1 MKPATEDR
9 ELLTA
14 SPPTAHAAP
23 ESPAGPRIS
32 VVVNTLNE
40 ELRLGYALR
49 SVRDWADEIVVVDM
63 YSDDRTAQVA
73 ASFGA
78 KVLLHERLG
87 YADPA
92 RTYAVEHSTGD
103 WILILDADELIQ
115 EPLSRRLRAIAAT
128 DDADAVCIH
137 WRNYLL
143 GAALGH
149 TAWGPHQ
156 DRHVR
161 FFRRNAV
168 ELRPDVHDYLHVN
181 AWARVLDL
189 GDAPELEM
197 IHFNYLDVTQFVEK
211 MNRYTSIE
219 AAAAVSRGE
228 RSSRVGAIRLAART
242 FVGRYLRRGGY
253 KDGWRGFYLSGLMA
267 AYRFIASAKAEELR
281 RNGTRAE
288 VEAKYVEEAE
298 RVLAGYPQP

>member
-1 MKPATEDR
+1 
-9 ELLTA
+9 
-14 SPPTAHAAP
+14 
-23 ESPAGPRIS
+23 
-32 VVVNTLNE
+32 
-40 ELRLGYALR
+40 
-49 SVRDWADEIVVVDM
+49 
-63 YSDDRTAQVA
+63 VA

-92 RTYAVEHSTGD
+92 RAYAVDQSSGD
-103 WILILDADELIQ
+103 WILVLDADELIQ
-115 EPLSRRLRAIAAT
+115 EPLSRRLLAVAAH
-128 DDADAVCIH
+128 DEADAVCIH

-149 TAWGPHQ
+149 TGWGPHQ

-161 FFRRNAV
+161 FFRRNA
-168 ELRPDVHDYLHVN
+168 LDLTPDVHDYLHVKE
-181 AWARVLDL
+181 WARVLDL

-197 IHFNYLDVTQFVEK
+197 IHFNYLDVEHFVEK

-228 RSSRVGAIRLAART
+228 KTGRTGAIRRAARE
-242 FVGRYLRRGGY
+242 FVGRFLRRGGY

-267 AYRFIASAKAEELR
+267 AYRFIALAKAEELR
-281 RNGTRAE
+281 RNGSREA
-288 VEAKYVEEAE
+288 VEARYREEAE
-298 RVLAGYPQP
+298 RVLKGYRRS